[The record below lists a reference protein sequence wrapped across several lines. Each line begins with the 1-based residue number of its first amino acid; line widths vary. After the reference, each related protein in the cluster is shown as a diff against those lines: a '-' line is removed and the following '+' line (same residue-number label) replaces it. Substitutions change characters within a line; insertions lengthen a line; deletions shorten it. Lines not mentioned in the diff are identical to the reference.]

1 MRIHDVLV
9 VVLVCEPHENGIESR
24 SLSSSSRLKVTGILE
39 NSSAYSREK
48 EKIINNYSFER
59 VLNFRHQPLFVM
71 AQQET
76 IKWSGTFAGHR
87 VTNFTKHCCKTEVF
101 NNTVSNNWK
110 VNAARTEKKLL
121 KNRDNNNYRFRENA
135 LLRSSL

>member
-1 MRIHDVLV
+1 MRIRDVLV

-24 SLSSSSRLKVTGILE
+24 SLSSSSRLKVTGIRE

-59 VLNFRHQPLFVM
+59 VLNFRRQPLFVM

-76 IKWSGTFAGHR
+76 IK
-87 VTNFTKHCCKTEVF
+87 
-101 NNTVSNNWK
+101 
-110 VNAARTEKKLL
+110 
-121 KNRDNNNYRFRENA
+121 
-135 LLRSSL
+135 